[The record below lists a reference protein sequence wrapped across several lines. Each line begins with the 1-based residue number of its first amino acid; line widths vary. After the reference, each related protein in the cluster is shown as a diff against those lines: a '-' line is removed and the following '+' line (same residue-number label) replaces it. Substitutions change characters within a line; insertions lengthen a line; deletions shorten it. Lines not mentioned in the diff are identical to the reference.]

1 MSYGERK
8 VEKVL
13 CPRSNLMLTKLEQNM
28 LKFVWKNKRPR
39 IAKAILRRKLKP
51 KESGTM
57 GSDYT
62 TKLLSLKTWLEF
74 PSWLS
79 GK

>member
-39 IAKAILRRKLKP
+39 IAKAILRKK
-51 KESGTM
+51 K
-57 GSDYT
+57 
-62 TKLLSLKTWLEF
+62 
-74 PSWLS
+74 
-79 GK
+79 

>member
-28 LKFVWKNKRPR
+28 LKFVWKNKRPT
-39 IAKAILRRKLKP
+39 IAKAILRKKNEAGGIRLPDLRLYYKAAII
-51 KESGTM
+51 
-57 GSDYT
+57 
-62 TKLLSLKTWLEF
+62 KTIWY
-74 PSWLS
+74 
-79 GK
+79 

>member
-39 IAKAILRRKLKP
+39 IAKAILRKKSELE
-51 KESGTM
+51 ESDSLI
-57 GSDYT
+57 SDYT
-62 TKLLSLKTWLEF
+62 TKLQSSKLHGIGTKTEI
-74 PSWLS
+74 
-79 GK
+79 